1 MKLPILIERTVQLML
16 FFLILS
22 VFYFSWLPSPD
33 LGKESYLPLWLS
45 VWGNYYYNLRTAVPF
60 VGIGFLMEV
69 NSPKHNLIGKPSS
82 RAWLFIQNMTVSA
95 TIVCLAEGGQF
106 FIPNRNP
113 DLLDVFF
120 GIVGSGLGSL
130 GYHMLSTLMN
140 FKRKR
145 NAK

>member
-1 MKLPILIERTVQLML
+1 ML

-69 NSPKHNLIGKPSS
+69 NSPKHNLYSKYDCISNDSLPS
-82 RAWLFIQNMTVSA
+82 RRG
-95 TIVCLAEGGQF
+95 TIF
-106 FIPNRNP
+106 H
-113 DLLDVFF
+113 
-120 GIVGSGLGSL
+120 S
-130 GYHMLSTLMN
+130 
-140 FKRKR
+140 K
-145 NAK
+145 